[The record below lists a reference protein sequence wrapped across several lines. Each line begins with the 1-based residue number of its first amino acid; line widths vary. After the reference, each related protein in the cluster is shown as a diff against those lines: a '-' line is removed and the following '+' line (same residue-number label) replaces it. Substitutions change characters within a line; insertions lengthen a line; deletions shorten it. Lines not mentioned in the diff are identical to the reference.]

1 MPVHIDCRYHHSKVG
16 ILSIFESKD
25 IIMLVFY
32 TSWLSPSNHKTKTCT
47 LDVHD
52 AVA

>member
-1 MPVHIDCRYHHSKVG
+1 MPVYIDYRYRHSKVG

-25 IIMLVFY
+25 IIMLVLY
-32 TSWLSPSNHKTKTCT
+32 TSWLSPSNHKMKICT

>member
-1 MPVHIDCRYHHSKVG
+1 MPVHIDYTYHHSKVG

-25 IIMLVFY
+25 VIMLVLY
-32 TSWLSPSNHKTKTCT
+32 TSWLSPSNHKMKPHT

-52 AVA
+52 AIA